1 MNIQIVYVLRWDRY
15 SAWLLLLTH
24 MRDGIELLQDRS
36 FNVPNPFTSPDDP
49 GVQSRRRSRIETGTD
64 SVSLRLISRLSSA
77 MMLVI
82 GIPLLGWF
90 GTQVYGLV
98 MAQLQA
104 NTSALVQNQEFI
116 RDMALEQSLQR
127 AKLDGVGEDMDNL
140 RESQSRIWARYG
152 DINLQLVRLKILHE
166 RSD

>member
-1 MNIQIVYVLRWDRY
+1 MHN
-15 SAWLLLLTH
+15 
-24 MRDGIELLQDRS
+24 GIALLQDRN
-36 FNVPNPFTSPDDP
+36 FDLPDPFTPLDDP
-49 GVQSRRRSRIETGTD
+49 GARPRHRSRIETGTD

-90 GTQVYGLV
+90 GTEVYGLV
-98 MAQLQA
+98 MAQLRA

-127 AKLDGVGEDMDNL
+127 AELDGVGEDMDEL
-140 RESQSRIWARYG
+140 RSGQRLMWSRYG
-152 DINLQLVRLKILHE
+152 DINLQLVRLKTLHDRE
-166 RSD
+166 D